1 MPSSATAAQ
10 SQASNL
16 TDAPPVARAVGAPN
30 RSRPAPAIVKGAG
43 AVSNGVDRAPA
54 IITRV
59 WSDGDT
65 KDGPVLI
72 NLHVLPDLA
81 DARLL
86 GSVRLYDS
94 EAHCEEGDNNA
105 QAFWP
110 ERT

>member
-1 MPSSATAAQ
+1 MKPSIGRM
-10 SQASNL
+10 
-16 TDAPPVARAVGAPN
+16 V
-30 RSRPAPAIVKGAG
+30 IVKGAG